1 MKINKM
7 DKALQVYNKVEM
19 NKTKATKAKMGK
31 DEIKFSDRAM
41 DYKFAMEKIKETP
54 DMRMDKVEKLK
65 EEIKSGNYN
74 ISAREIVDKIYEN
87 LNFDK
92 KI

>member
-41 DYKFAMEKIKETP
+41 DYKFGMEKIKELP
-54 DMRMDKVEKLK
+54 EMRMDKVEKLK

-74 ISAREIVDKIYEN
+74 ITGRQIVDKIYEN

-92 KI
+92 KV